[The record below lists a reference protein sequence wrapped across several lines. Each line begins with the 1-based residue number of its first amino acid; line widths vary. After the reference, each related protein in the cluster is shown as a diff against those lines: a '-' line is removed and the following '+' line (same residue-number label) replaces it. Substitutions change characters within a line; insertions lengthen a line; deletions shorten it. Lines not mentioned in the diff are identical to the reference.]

1 MNYNNKIP
9 KTSRSFAYNPK
20 GKILEIF
27 KRISEDES
35 KLNPTLIKLKE
46 KNRQSYILNLN
57 NYNESDLNEVK
68 DSMNN
73 HEKKLLS
80 QINEFK
86 KGTIEFEQNKKNNF
100 NDFQK
105 IKNENLYFSSMYKR
119 LKKNSQKRGEN
130 ELMKNEY
137 FFKIANT
144 YLLKNERL
152 PDLNR
157 NVFNTNPLILD
168 NDHIKTYFIN
178 NKNVDSKKFLNY
190 LDRIKLILTR
200 KILGSHSISPEEKRH
215 IDEIIRKEKPKGYI
229 PPQVLI
235 PSLQEEISKSQF
247 TYDCL
252 INEYN
257 NKNYNTP
264 NNSHISSY
272 NNNSSSINNIS
283 NNSVFPMKKKKYDI
297 KQLIIKKSQILN
309 SSKINKYKDSINVN
323 LNNNSSLDTTTVPIE
338 TKKNDI
344 NNINNINNNI
354 LVNSNSMKNIMSSV
368 KGIFNRKNNHTM
380 IIATP
385 LRQKLKSN
393 TARVIKFFNRDLDL
407 SNLNKNNYDFNSNE
421 QIKEIKNN
429 LLKKSFNSNI
439 KSKIDNSF
447 IMDKEMNNL
456 SMIQNNKL
464 ELFTPKKKIDFFNI
478 INENVKEKENKKE
491 KNRHSSLKNLNE
503 IFQQSPKNMSEDF
516 RNISKNDDQTP
527 GKLDLSL
534 KNDHEQNSMPIIIEK
549 SVKPKHNSDLGKSQ
563 DINVEEL
570 YNKSLNLKSL
580 EDEVELENY
589 LISSR
594 GKKNLKDIITLKN
607 TYFNIRKMERNFY
620 KNLIKDEFTFRIRR
634 GIQGRFLNEN
644 QTKILNKNDKFIAT
658 FLRNANLF
666 RKVICERNKDF

>member
-157 NVFNTNPLILD
+157 NVFNANPLILD

-200 KILGSHSISPEEKRH
+200 KILGSHSISPE
-215 IDEIIRKEKPKGYI
+215 
-229 PPQVLI
+229 
-235 PSLQEEISKSQF
+235 
-247 TYDCL
+247 
-252 INEYN
+252 
-257 NKNYNTP
+257 
-264 NNSHISSY
+264 
-272 NNNSSSINNIS
+272 
-283 NNSVFPMKKKKYDI
+283 
-297 KQLIIKKSQILN
+297 
-309 SSKINKYKDSINVN
+309 
-323 LNNNSSLDTTTVPIE
+323 
-338 TKKNDI
+338 
-344 NNINNINNNI
+344 
-354 LVNSNSMKNIMSSV
+354 
-368 KGIFNRKNNHTM
+368 
-380 IIATP
+380 
-385 LRQKLKSN
+385 
-393 TARVIKFFNRDLDL
+393 
-407 SNLNKNNYDFNSNE
+407 
-421 QIKEIKNN
+421 
-429 LLKKSFNSNI
+429 
-439 KSKIDNSF
+439 
-447 IMDKEMNNL
+447 
-456 SMIQNNKL
+456 
-464 ELFTPKKKIDFFNI
+464 
-478 INENVKEKENKKE
+478 
-491 KNRHSSLKNLNE
+491 
-503 IFQQSPKNMSEDF
+503 
-516 RNISKNDDQTP
+516 
-527 GKLDLSL
+527 
-534 KNDHEQNSMPIIIEK
+534 
-549 SVKPKHNSDLGKSQ
+549 
-563 DINVEEL
+563 
-570 YNKSLNLKSL
+570 
-580 EDEVELENY
+580 
-589 LISSR
+589 
-594 GKKNLKDIITLKN
+594 
-607 TYFNIRKMERNFY
+607 
-620 KNLIKDEFTFRIRR
+620 
-634 GIQGRFLNEN
+634 
-644 QTKILNKNDKFIAT
+644 
-658 FLRNANLF
+658 NA
-666 RKVICERNKDF
+666 I